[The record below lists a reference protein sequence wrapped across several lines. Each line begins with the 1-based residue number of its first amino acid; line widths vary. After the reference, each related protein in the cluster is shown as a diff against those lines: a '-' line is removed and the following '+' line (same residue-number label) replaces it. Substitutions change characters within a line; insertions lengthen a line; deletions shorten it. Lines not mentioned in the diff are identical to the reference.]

1 MNYYFAYFPHML
13 MMVDLLISYTNLYNI
28 GKNDTIKKYMSEI
41 KDIWIIEDHTVNG
54 WIKVNKILDCPDFL
68 CNGRIDILTKEVQ
81 KEPEV
86 LYLHM

>member
-41 KDIWIIEDHTVNG
+41 KDI
-54 WIKVNKILDCPDFL
+54 
-68 CNGRIDILTKEVQ
+68 
-81 KEPEV
+81 
-86 LYLHM
+86 